1 MPENHFRAKTDEK
14 KKHQEAKSTK
24 AEIFQI
30 IKDPNKIYRMKKM
43 TEIVFLNDV
52 IMKHRQS

>member
-1 MPENHFRAKTDEK
+1 MKK
-14 KKHQEAKSTK
+14 KKHQEAKSKK

-30 IKDPNKIYRMKKM
+30 IKDPNKIFYRMKKM

-52 IMKHRQS
+52 IMKHMQS